1 MKPRLLAIGLLVVLA
16 LAACHG
22 PRREARRMARRAER
36 LFDTRP
42 DSAAR
47 LIDSVLRMPV
57 LFSERERMGLALLQG
72 DALFGDHGQE
82 IPPLMDDEYF
92 DDKPFFNIS
101 PELERAADYYARKK
115 QYDRAATAALYS
127 GFVQQSYGENK
138 IAMQSLKDAEQY
150 GDMAGDTLAV
160 AMAQYWMGKMLYN
173 DGMEQDALAQFRK
186 SSEGFGQRYTERA
199 KALNSMTCCHL
210 LSGQIDSAELCLN
223 QGLAYAG
230 SDQSGKMT
238 HKLLNNYAVLHR
250 LQGKYNEA
258 LENLRMIENEID
270 STEMPFLYLNKAVLF
285 VAMRDT
291 DSATLYFD
299 KLKPFLSYP
308 DVKELNKVSAY
319 DALSQFAKITGNDS
333 LALLYREKHEQLVYN
348 VMRKRQ
354 EQSIYRIQRQYD
366 YENLQSTMDRNLIRR
381 LYIIVAL
388 SLLAVVVL
396 IAFAVSK
403 IRLDKARKQQA
414 EIKANLLHFTH
425 QNEELMQRHDEY
437 KKTHAEMIHKLSEKE
452 KTYQQLL
459 REHEEK
465 FMDAKNQEAEAKANL
480 SSFIQQ
486 NKALHEDNEKT
497 IKDLVQKNSEME
509 KMYEEC
515 IKGLSTALRK
525 EGQIM
530 LRLSLFMNNPGEKLY
545 LKDLNKIVFGDYD
558 HWGAIVKVFN
568 TLYPGMMQNLMAQHP
583 ELSQL
588 EQKDVVCSF
597 MDVSRQ
603 DESVLLGISIH
614 KVDRLRNSVRKKL
627 HDKS

>member
-1 MKPRLLAIGLLVVLA
+1 MLLASCTGTT
-16 LAACHG
+16 
-22 PRREARRMARRAER
+22 RKARKMVRRAEH
-36 LFDTRP
+36 LADTLP
-42 DSAAR
+42 DSTLR
-47 LIDSVLRMPV
+47 LIDSVLRMEV
-57 LFSERERMGLALLQG
+57 YFSERERMELVMLQG
-72 DALFGDHGQE
+72 EVLFGHHDTSAGS

-92 DDKPFFNIS
+92 DDKPFLGTS
-101 PELERAADYYARKK
+101 PELERAAAYFARKK
-115 QYDRAATAALYS
+115 QYGRAATAALHS
-127 GFVQQSYGENK
+127 GFVQQHYGENK
-138 IAMQSLKDAEQY
+138 IAMQSFKDAELY
-150 GDMAGDTLAV
+150 GDMAGDSLAV
-160 AMAQYWMGKMLYN
+160 ATAQYWLGKLLYDEGMG
-173 DGMEQDALAQFRK
+173 QDALAQFRK
-186 SSEGFGQRYTERA
+186 SSEGFGRCYAERA
-199 KALNSMTCCHL
+199 KALNSMAFCHL
-210 LSGQIDSAELCLN
+210 LSGQIDSAEICLD
-223 QGLAYAG
+223 QGLAYACMG
-230 SDQSGKMT
+230 QSSKMM
-238 HKLLNNYAVLHR
+238 HKLLINYSVFYR
-250 LQGKYNEA
+250 LQGKFSHA
-258 LENLRMIENEID
+258 LESLRMIENEID
-270 STEMPFLYLNKAVLF
+270 STEMPFLYLNKSIMF
-285 VAMRDT
+285 VAMNNM

-308 DVKELNKVSAY
+308 DVKKLNKVSAY
-319 DALSQFAKITGNDS
+319 DALSQFARITGNDS
-333 LALLYREKHEQLVYN
+333 LALHYREMHEKLLYE
-348 VMRKRQ
+348 VMQERQ
-354 EQSIYRIQRQYD
+354 NHVVYRIQKQYD
-366 YENLQSTMDRNLIRR
+366 YENLQNTMDRNLIRR

-459 REHEEK
+459 REHEGK

-486 NKALHEDNEKT
+486 NKALHEDSEKT